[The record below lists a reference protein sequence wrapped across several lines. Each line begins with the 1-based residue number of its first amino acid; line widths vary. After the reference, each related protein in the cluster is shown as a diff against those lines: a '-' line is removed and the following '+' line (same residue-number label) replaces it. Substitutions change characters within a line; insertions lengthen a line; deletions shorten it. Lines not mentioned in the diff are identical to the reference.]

1 MFLTYI
7 EKSII
12 IYLLHWKFQHMTKKL
27 GIIQSRGLG
36 DILIALPIAKF
47 YHDQGHEIHWPICK
61 EFLSVILPTEHF
73 VNWYWMDT
81 DPQGKFFYDRP
92 VEILNEH
99 GVTEHLCLYQSLSGH
114 PELSSAPWFQIQKFD
129 EYKYTAAGVPFY
141 EKWNL
146 AQCIKRELAGE
157 KLLKLSLVTSEK
169 YYVTHLQG
177 SDWRA
182 DPDLSHMPT
191 DWQRIDISEQPGFG
205 LFDWLTIL
213 EDAQAIIAIDSVI
226 ANMVDQMRIQGP
238 EKYWI
243 PRSHIHLTPV
253 LGSGWNILEPPAG
266 CGAAQIIFSSK

>member
-1 MFLTYI
+1 
-7 EKSII
+7 
-12 IYLLHWKFQHMTKKL
+12 MTKKL

-47 YHDQGHEIHWPICK
+47 YHDQGYEIHWPICK
-61 EFLSVILPTEHF
+61 QFLSSVNSVTEHF
-73 VNWYWMDT
+73 VNWYWMET
-81 DPQGKFFYDRP
+81 DPAGKFFYDRP
-92 VEILNEH
+92 IEILNEH
-99 GVTEHLCLYQSLSGH
+99 GVTEHLCLYQSLSGR

-141 EKWNL
+141 EKWSL
-146 AQCIKRELAGE
+146 SQCIKRELAVE
-157 KLLKLSLVTSEK
+157 TLMKLKLVKSEK

-182 DPDLSHMPT
+182 DPDLSHLPS
-191 DWQRIDISEQPGFG
+191 DWQHIDITDKETPS

-213 EDAQAIIAIDSVI
+213 EGAQAIIAIDSVI

-253 LGSGWNILEPPAG
+253 LGSGWTILEPPVGSA
-266 CGAAQIIFSSK
+266 AAQIVFASK